1 MNATQKE
8 KGDCMMDQKELSME
22 QMEQV
27 NGGVLRIVNTG
38 IEGLDAA
45 VRKEARKSS
54 KQIAHVS
61 NGTIVDTVT
70 DELVYD
76 PAEGRNYVQ
85 VKLTDGKTGWIA
97 SSILGLPR

>member
-1 MNATQKE
+1 
-8 KGDCMMDQKELSME
+8 MDQKELSMD

-54 KQIAHVS
+54 KQIDHVP

-76 PAEGRNYVQ
+76 PVEGRHFVQ
-85 VKLTDGKTGWIA
+85 VKLTNGKTGWIA
-97 SSILGLPR
+97 SSILGMKR